1 MVFVRKRGARSGD
14 RLPTADRYVT
24 SLFTLQ
30 DLLRPAANLA
40 DRMRGRMEYVN
51 KKMRIIRSRSAERLR
66 GYIRPEATAAS
77 GPGSEVRRQS
87 SGHTWASEAASPRA
101 SDEATCPVLGQARA
115 LVTCRPSPYD
125 RDALAFQAGDTIDIL
140 HMNPNGQWRGRCDQR
155 VGQFKFVHVELLVP
169 ARNTRSR
176 PRPGHAHKHGRGGAE
191 LQQPAPAWNIYDV
204 MRILDMQHHLP
215 VFVLNGYED
224 LTLFKDLDEDE
235 LDYLGVHDSKHR
247 ENLIEMA
254 AILFPEEHK
263 NSSDNESLHVVDCR
277 Q

>member
-1 MVFVRKRGARSGD
+1 M
-14 RLPTADRYVT
+14 
-24 SLFTLQ
+24 Q

-77 GPGSEVRRQS
+77 GPEVRRQS
-87 SGHTWASEAASPRA
+87 GGHTWASEAASPRA

-140 HMNPNGQWRGRCDQR
+140 HMNPNGQWRGRCNQR

>member
-1 MVFVRKRGARSGD
+1 MYASEEPAAGTGC
-14 RLPTADRYVT
+14 RLLTDTSPHYT

-77 GPGSEVRRQS
+77 GPEVRRQS
-87 SGHTWASEAASPRA
+87 GGHTWASEAASPRA

>member
-1 MVFVRKRGARSGD
+1 MYASEEPAAGTGC
-14 RLPTADRYVT
+14 RLLTDTSPHCA

-66 GYIRPEATAAS
+66 GYIRPEAAAAS
-77 GPGSEVRRQS
+77 GPEVRRQS
-87 SGHTWASEAASPRA
+87 GGHTWASEAASPRA

-140 HMNPNGQWRGRCDQR
+140 HMNPNGQWRGRCNQR